1 MSLYEG
7 VAFKGT
13 LRGYQQ
19 RVLDNAHKYVG
30 EGKWNIVTP
39 PGSGKTILGLELIR
53 RLGEPCLIISP
64 TEATIAHWG
73 KRLRENFLVDES
85 RFEQLFSTDLDQPK
99 AINAITYE
107 ELEENMLGYEFVS
120 DGEKLSIRLRGFIR
134 KNGIKTICLDEPH
147 HLKEKQLKAL
157 ERMRKFL
164 EWDVKVISFTTTPPC
179 EYEEG
184 EPEQF
189 LRACGE
195 IDARIFAPELVAE
208 KVFCPHQDY
217 VYFNYPSVEEAA
229 ILREYMERV
238 RSALEEIGQLKCVQA
253 SVRYADAE
261 NDAWSYHYNYQY
273 DAVRRRNPGAYICI
287 LQMMQYYGLDL
298 SGYKLKDLT
307 GDRKLPPL
315 QMKNLQ
321 EALQFLLEYHGILDE
336 HRIPIFEIIK
346 KYNLYQKNK
355 VQLIPEELMQKN
367 LKESVG
373 KLESIKTIVRREYGI
388 LGKDLRLLVFAEGAH
403 QNTENLDHVGTYEEF
418 KTVDA
423 ISIFETLRR
432 WEPELKIGVLT
443 ESVLILP
450 AFPELQGTML
460 RMGPLGNTGY
470 VKVEF
475 FGGMVEAMD
484 MVKALF
490 QEGKLQVLIG
500 NESLLEE
507 DWEDNC
513 INSLILPGC
522 RKDFALSDRI
532 RGMCLHRDTD
542 NPDKTLNIWH
552 LATLVPV
559 DMVGDLG
566 SYKTADADKMHG
578 GYLESRDFE
587 MVRERFQLFM
597 GPHYETG
604 ELEST
609 INRVTL
615 LRPPFDAQG
624 IQRINKEML
633 KYAVHRQNIYKLWQE
648 NVETK
653 SFQVL
658 LEAEIVSEYVRK
670 IPFRLGWYITDKRL
684 LGNMGEALKS
694 VLVERGLISS
704 TGEVHVEQK
713 RRPDKKISVSLRNAD
728 FHDQHIFIKLFTDI
742 LSQGMGESYVLNP
755 QTNVYSEVYVYPE
768 TITKRDKLK
777 KIMANHLEKRVNGV
791 EMKLPDTTLR
801 QDRVQVKEPYER
813 KKYILIY
820 DEEKD
825 RERRLN
831 NGLMELGW

>member
-13 LRGYQQ
+13 LRDYQQ
-19 RVLDNAHKYVG
+19 RILDNAGQYIA
-30 EGKWNIVTP
+30 EGKLNIIAP

-53 RLGEPCLIISP
+53 RIGEPCLIISP
-64 TEATIAHWG
+64 TEATITHWG
-73 KRLRENFLVDES
+73 KKLKECFLLEES
-85 RFEQLFSTDLDQPK
+85 LFEQLFSRDLDQPK

-147 HLKEKQLKAL
+147 HLKESQLKAL

-164 EWDVKVISFTTTPPC
+164 QRGERVISLTATPPC
-179 EYEEG
+179 RYEKG

-195 IDARIFAPELVAE
+195 PDARIFAPELVAE

-229 ILREYMERV
+229 FLREYMERV
-238 RSALEEIGQLKCVQA
+238 RSALEEIGQLECVQA
-253 SVRYADAE
+253 SVRYANTG
-261 NDAWSYHYNYQY
+261 NDNWSYHYNYQY
-273 DAVRRRNPGAYICI
+273 DAVRKRNPEAYLCI
-287 LQMMQYYGLDL
+287 FQVMKYYGLDL
-298 SGYKLKDLT
+298 DANKSKNLT
-307 GDRKLPPL
+307 GARKLPPL
-315 QMKNLQ
+315 QMKDLQ
-321 EALQFLLEYHGILDE
+321 TGLQFLLDYSGILDA

-346 KYNLYQKNK
+346 KYNLYQRKQ
-355 VQLIPEELMQKN
+355 VQLIPEELMQKT
-367 LKESVG
+367 LTESVG
-373 KLESIKTIVRREYGI
+373 KLESIRTIVRQEYGI

-403 QNTENLDHVGTYEEF
+403 QNTDNLDHVGTYEEF

-432 WEPELKIGVLT
+432 WTPDIKIGVLT

-475 FGGMVEAMD
+475 FGGMVEAME

-507 DWEDNC
+507 DWEDTP

-522 RKDFALSDRI
+522 RKDFALADRI
-532 RGMCLHRDTD
+532 RGMCLHRDAN

-552 LATLVPV
+552 LATLVPA

-604 ELEST
+604 KLVST

-633 KYAVHRQNIYKLWQE
+633 KCAADRQNIQKLWQE
-648 NVETK
+648 KVEAK
-653 SFQVL
+653 RFQILQEV
-658 LEAEIVSEYVRK
+658 EIVSESVKK

-684 LGNMGEALKS
+684 LGNMGEALKGA
-694 VLVERGLISS
+694 LVERGFISS
-704 TGEVHVEQK
+704 AGEVHVEQK
-713 RRPDKKISVSLRNAD
+713 RRPYKKISVSLRNAN

-742 LSQGMGESYVLNP
+742 LSQGTGESYVLDP
-755 QTNVYSEVYVYPE
+755 QTNVYSEVYAYPD
-768 TITKRDKLK
+768 TITKVDKLK

-791 EMKLPDTTLR
+791 EMKLPHTALR
-801 QDRVQVKEPYER
+801 QDRVLVKEPYER
-813 KKYILIY
+813 KKYILIC
-820 DEEKD
+820 DKEKQD
-825 RERRLN
+825 
-831 NGLMELGW
+831 G